1 MTSDAGGLRLAIV
14 GGGISGIS
22 AAFYASRDSRF
33 SAVRLFES
41 SGRLGG
47 VIETLH
53 TGRYLIERAADNF
66 ATLIPDALKL
76 SRDAGLEDMLVAPRE
91 HGRQAFVLHHGRVQ
105 PIPAGFS
112 LMQPTRVWSVLTTP
126 TLSLRGK
133 ARLLGEFFVRARHEQ
148 SDESLE
154 SFASRR
160 LGREAYENLVEPI
173 VSGIFTADPT
183 TLSMQATMP
192 QFLAMERKSGGLI
205 RGHLAARRADAA
217 AAARK
222 ASGAR
227 YDQFRAPELGMN
239 AWLEQ
244 LAAKLPSGTVSLNSP
259 VAELSLNSPGD
270 RANDNQTSWNLRMS
284 PDKSEDFDAVIL
296 ATPAAV
302 SSKLLQNVSAE
313 AANFSSTIGYAS
325 SAVVAM
331 VVNRSNVRGRLDGF
345 GMIVPAK
352 EQRDALAISFTSNKY
367 SGRTPDEEV
376 LLRVFLGGA
385 LRPEVMDRTDAQ
397 LEEIAC
403 REVRE
408 ILKWDGRAN
417 WMGVIRWPEAM
428 PQYTVGHC
436 DRVAQ
441 LHTALRRLPRIAVC
455 GAAYEG
461 VGIPQCVRSGRQ
473 AVENVVGTRSVE

>member
-1 MTSDAGGLRLAIV
+1 MTSDAGGMRLAIV
-14 GGGISGIS
+14 GGGISGIA
-22 AAFYASRDSRF
+22 AAFYACRDSRF
-33 SAVRLFES
+33 SEVRLLES

-47 VIETLH
+47 VIETH
-53 TGRYLIERAADNF
+53 HEDRYLIERAADNF
-66 ATLIPDALKL
+66 ATLIPDALQL
-76 SRDAGLEDMLVAPRE
+76 SRDAGIDEMLIGPQQN
-91 HGRQAFVLHHGRVQ
+91 GRQAFVLHRGRVQ

-126 TLSLRGK
+126 TLSMRGK
-133 ARLLGEFFVRARHEQ
+133 ARLLGEFFVRARQEQ
-148 SDESLE
+148 SDESLK
-154 SFASRR
+154 SFATRR

-192 QFLAMERKSGGLI
+192 QFMAMEHKNGGLI
-205 RGHLAARRADAA
+205 RGHLSARRADAA

-239 AWLEQ
+239 AWLEN
-244 LAAKLPSGTVSLNSP
+244 LAAKLPPGAVRLGSS
-259 VAELSLNSPGD
+259 VAELTTNSLGNQDADQNEPGQ
-270 RANDNQTSWNLRMS
+270 AAWELRLS
-284 PDKSEDFDAVIL
+284 SGERESFDAVIL
-296 ATPAAV
+296 ATPARV
-302 SSKLLQNVSAE
+302 TSKLLGNISVD
-313 AANFSSTIGYAS
+313 AANLAGSIGYAS

-331 VVNRSNVRGRLDGF
+331 VVNRSDVRGRLDGF

-352 EQRDALAISFTSNKY
+352 ERRDALAISFTSNKY
-367 SGRTPDEEV
+367 PGRTPDEEV
-376 LLRVFLGGA
+376 LLRIFLGGA
-385 LRPEVMDRTDAQ
+385 LRPEVMDRTDAE
-397 LEEIAC
+397 LEQIAC

-408 ILKWDGRAN
+408 ILHWDGSPN

-436 DRVAQ
+436 ERVQQ
-441 LHTALRRLPRIAVC
+441 LRDALNTFPRIQVC
-455 GAAYEG
+455 GAGYSG

-473 AVENVVGTRSVE
+473 AVENLA